1 MDRVRPKEFNY
12 LEFILNIS
20 FFDLSWIKVIGHRA
34 DIAEAKEGFIRP
46 SLEREHIMTDPI
58 SNQVS
63 RLTNN
68 VGPARTANDKADKQA
83 VTNNASAADSKAA
96 QRKAVD
102 SDKLALSNVNQR
114 VNSQPEFDRS
124 KVEAIKESLK
134 NGSYPLNPRRIAESF
149 VALEQMITG

>member
-1 MDRVRPKEFNY
+1 
-12 LEFILNIS
+12 
-20 FFDLSWIKVIGHRA
+20 
-34 DIAEAKEGFIRP
+34 
-46 SLEREHIMTDPI
+46 MTDPI

-63 RLTNN
+63 RLPPN
-68 VGPARTANDKADKQA
+68 VAPARTANDKADKVDKADKADKKA
-83 VTNNASAADSKAA
+83 VSSHAPAAHNKAA
-96 QRKAVD
+96 ERKSVD
-102 SDKLALSNVNQR
+102 SDTLALSNVNQR

>member
-1 MDRVRPKEFNY
+1 
-12 LEFILNIS
+12 
-20 FFDLSWIKVIGHRA
+20 
-34 DIAEAKEGFIRP
+34 
-46 SLEREHIMTDPI
+46 MTDPI

-63 RLTNN
+63 RLPPN
-68 VGPARTANDKADKQA
+68 VGPARTATDKVDKADKADKKA
-83 VTNNASAADSKAA
+83 VSSHAPAAHNKAA
-96 QRKAVD
+96 ERKSVD
-102 SDKLALSNVNQR
+102 SDTLALSNVNQR

>member
-1 MDRVRPKEFNY
+1 
-12 LEFILNIS
+12 
-20 FFDLSWIKVIGHRA
+20 
-34 DIAEAKEGFIRP
+34 
-46 SLEREHIMTDPI
+46 MTDPI

-63 RLTNN
+63 RLPPNL
-68 VGPARTANDKADKQA
+68 GPARTATDKADKVDKADKADKKA
-83 VTNNASAADSKAA
+83 VSNSAADAKATE
-96 QRKAVD
+96 RKAVESD
-102 SDKLALSNVNQR
+102 SLELSNVNQR

>member
-1 MDRVRPKEFNY
+1 
-12 LEFILNIS
+12 
-20 FFDLSWIKVIGHRA
+20 
-34 DIAEAKEGFIRP
+34 
-46 SLEREHIMTDPI
+46 MTDPI

-63 RLTNN
+63 RLPPN
-68 VGPARTANDKADKQA
+68 VGPARTATDKADKVDKADKADKKA
-83 VTNNASAADSKAA
+83 VSSHAPAAQNKAA
-96 QRKAVD
+96 ERKSVD
-102 SDKLALSNVNQR
+102 SDTLALSNVNQR